1 MEEESGNGS
10 GKDRQWKWHAS
21 RMAVEVDLGL
31 LEVKQFDLLPTH
43 LMLEL
48 MDNTD

>member
-1 MEEESGNGS
+1 
-10 GKDRQWKWHAS
+10 
-21 RMAVEVDLGL
+21 MAVEVD

-48 MDNTD
+48 LVMLTELEVIAN